1 MTRKTPL
8 QSALYRESLLI
19 KEVGVLQAK
28 IAQAVTALDAIKGDN
43 SLLIQVNYIKI
54 GLVEV
59 KP

>member
-1 MTRKTPL
+1 MKRKTPL

-19 KEVGVLQAK
+19 KEVVALQAK
-28 IAQAVTALDAIKGDN
+28 ISQAVTALDAIQGDN

-59 KP
+59 KS